1 MSIARLIAALLLAT
15 PAHAASSGA
24 QPYATQGN
32 NNCPSGYYLSGG
44 FCTPTNKDGR
54 PAVPRP
60 PGASCPTG
68 WYASGSGCVK
78 LNKD

>member
-1 MSIARLIAALLLAT
+1 MNVLAVVILVAA
-15 PAHAASSGA
+15 A
-24 QPYATQGN
+24 QPFVKNGD
-32 NNCPSGYYLSGG
+32 CPSGYYSSGG
-44 FCTPTNKDGR
+44 FCTPTNKDAR

-60 PGASCPTG
+60 PGAKPSG